1 MKKTQV
7 ERVHD
12 YINQFGSI
20 TSWEAYTD
28 LGITQLGAR
37 IWELKKAGFLIK
49 TTPIYLHNR
58 FGEKIRV
65 VSYSWQNSD
74 NPQVSEAQ

>member
-28 LGITQLGAR
+28 LGVTQLGAR
-37 IWELKKAGFLIK
+37 IWEMKKAGFLIK
-49 TTPIYLHNR
+49 TTPVTKTNR
-58 FGEKIRV
+58 FGDKIRI

-74 NPQVSEAQ
+74 DPF

>member
-49 TTPIYLHNR
+49 TEPRTMTNR
-58 FGEKIRV
+58 FGEKIRIV
-65 VSYSWQNSD
+65 AYSWQISD
-74 NPQVSEAQ
+74 NPVK